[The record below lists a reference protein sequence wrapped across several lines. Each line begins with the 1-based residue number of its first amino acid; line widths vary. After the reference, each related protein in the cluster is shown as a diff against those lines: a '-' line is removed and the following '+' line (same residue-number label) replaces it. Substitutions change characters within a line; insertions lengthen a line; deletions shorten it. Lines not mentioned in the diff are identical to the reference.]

1 MANDKTMMFYGLFC
15 LSKPNETACA
25 HVLYT
30 DVIICIFSMFAAV
43 MYLVG
48 DQVSII
54 NLLMSI
60 AGNGF
65 MILNSIIVRKSIP
78 VYAARC
84 IAVSGT
90 RCYRFIRVILY
101 LLSIANTIFPV
112 VSITRGRDAKVDDS
126 SDGKALEELS
136 TGLKNLI
143 IICIVFDFLT
153 SVWGL
158 SLAIPFNVAVV
169 NLDES
174 KRSRIFPAG
183 YFQNQDNS
191 QFDDSVQDFQPDPHG
206 YGYRPNY
213 NPIRPQTRVF
223 YGQPPPEVPM
233 RAEQPPELQVID
245 VKQGQSVPV
254 QNREVQINQRA
265 APVQP
270 PNVFPDV
277 DPQGYDDEEFEEAFD
292 EPIEPKPY
300 QRPVI

>member
-1 MANDKTMMFYGLFC
+1 MANEKTVMFYGLFC

-30 DVIICIFSMFAAV
+30 DVLISIFSMFAAV

-101 LLSIANTIFPV
+101 MLSIANTIFPV
-112 VSITRGRDAKVDDS
+112 VSLTRGKSAKVDDS
-126 SDGKALEELS
+126 NKDSKDLDELTS
-136 TGLKNLI
+136 GLRNAI

-169 NLDES
+169 NLDDS
-174 KRSRIFPAG
+174 KRSRVFPAG
-183 YFQNQDNS
+183 YFHNQDNS
-191 QFDDSVQDFQPDPHG
+191 QFDDSVQDFQPDPNG
-206 YGYRPNY
+206 YAFRAPY
-213 NPIRPQTRVF
+213 NPVGSPMRVV
-223 YGQPPPEVPM
+223 YGQPPPEIPM
-233 RAEQPPELQVID
+233 RAENPPEFQVINAKPQNPIHD
-245 VKQGQSVPV
+245 VGRTQSVHI
-254 QNREVQINQRA
+254 NRSVEKVHIEE
-265 APVQP
+265 
-270 PNVFPDV
+270 DSL
-277 DPQGYDDEEFEEAFD
+277 DEAEFDQAF
-292 EPIEPKPY
+292 EQQKEPKPY